1 MGAVLVNLEE
11 AALRQEG
18 ALLQPPSENFLPML
32 GHAAETDGWAGRWF
46 QIAEVMFIVHAP

>member
-1 MGAVLVNLEE
+1 MLVNLEE